1 MEMVMKMEIKEKT
14 MVKPATETPRHVL
27 WTSNLDQLVP
37 KHIHIPTIYFYKP
50 LSSATDDKDFF
61 DPVKLKDALS
71 KVLVPFYPVAGR
83 LVDSSNPNG
92 GRIEI
97 DCNGEGVLFV
107 VAQTNSMVDDFGD
120 FKPSP
125 KLRALAPIVDYSID
139 ISSYPLLLLQV
150 TYFKCGGVSLG
161 VAMDHHVVDGIS
173 AVHFLNSWSDIARG
187 VDLKSPPFIDR
198 TMLCARNPPKPIF
211 DHIEYKPPLPMIKT
225 TTSSSCESQVDVA
238 IYKLTNEQLKTLKAK
253 CVSYTNGDDKNKP
266 RYTTYEILA
275 GHVWRCVCKARK
287 LSNDQETKLYTL
299 VDGRSRLQ
307 PPLPPGFFGNTIFSA
322 TPIVKAGELLE
333 SNENTWYAVNQIHS
347 TLKRI
352 DDCYLRSALDYLEL
366 QPNLSALS
374 RGSHTFRSPNLGIIS
389 WIRLPF
395 YDLDFGWGR
404 PIFVGPST
412 ILYDG
417 LTYLLSSPSYD
428 EDGSLLVAIG
438 LQHEHMKAF
447 EKFLYDI

>member
-50 LSSATDDKDFF
+50 LSSATDDKGFF

-107 VAQTNSMVDDFGD
+107 VAQTNSMV
-120 FKPSP
+120 
-125 KLRALAPIVDYSID
+125 
-139 ISSYPLLLLQV
+139 

-161 VAMDHHVVDGIS
+161 VAMNHHVVDGIS

-253 CVSYTNGDDKNKP
+253 CNGDDKNKP

-322 TPIVKAGELLE
+322 TPIVKTGELLE
-333 SNENTWYAVNQIHS
+333 SNENIWYAVNQIHS

-412 ILYDG
+412 ILFDG